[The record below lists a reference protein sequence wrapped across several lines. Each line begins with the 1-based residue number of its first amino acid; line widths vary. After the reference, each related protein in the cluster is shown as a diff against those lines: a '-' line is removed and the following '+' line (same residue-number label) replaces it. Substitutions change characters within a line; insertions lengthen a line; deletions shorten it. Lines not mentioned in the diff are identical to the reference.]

1 MNTKG
6 IKSNK
11 SPYMG
16 ENISSEEMKVLRR
29 QVYELQLEVDIL
41 KKTISV
47 LKNTRRRPEEPE
59 KQGKDNANLRHAAE
73 ISVTETT
80 SNSEYFKK

>member
-29 QVYELQLEVDIL
+29 QVYELQLEVDI
-41 KKTISV
+41 
-47 LKNTRRRPEEPE
+47 
-59 KQGKDNANLRHAAE
+59 
-73 ISVTETT
+73 
-80 SNSEYFKK
+80 